1 MKPKIKSFIQGS
13 LVVVVSILVTSTIIK
28 AGTITPPSET
38 PVTAKFYTLSEIY
51 TRLTTNAT
59 ATEGGHDFTFSDSL
73 ASTHY
78 TLTQIYD
85 AIPTIAANTVKL
97 GTTYLGVAGTLVP
110 SGGDATTAD
119 VLANKTFF
127 GDSQADWN
135 LQTGT
140 MANIGAQIIT
150 SSTTN
155 LTITQGYHDGAGYCV
170 GDTDL
175 ISTNI
180 LSGANIFGV
189 AGDFNVVNTS
199 SGDAANTDILSGK
212 IAWVGGL
219 EVTGNIANCSSE
231 GGSTC
236 YAAGGYWTAFDKDGD
251 NASTAQTAAGG
262 INYFTAP
269 TGFYDGDDRVS
280 ATDAQVAAL
289 DADLAAGNILSSA
302 TIFGLT
308 GSIDNCSSEGSQSC
322 YATGTYFAGTSKT
335 LSDSTTSQ
343 SAGYYPAFNLATVDT
358 DLVASNIG
366 ANANIFGVS
375 GTLLKDEYNG
385 SAGSSVLD
393 PTFYALNNFAS
404 LMPNN
409 DVLGFFGGVDDY
421 NGGQISGDLGVMP
434 ADSYV
439 GAGWSDSCTIDDH
452 YCGVGDTAVSADKK
466 DNSTGLVWSNL
477 IGVNTWFWANN
488 CYEPS
493 TPTYNPV
500 KCDTAGDDGCQCVK
514 KPSGSKVGCEA
525 LDSTG
530 GNTLGP
536 WRTPTQKELMQAY
549 INGSW
554 GNLSSAGNGYWSAT
568 TISDDTRYAWY
579 TYLNNGYTGYN
590 TKTTTSISVRCV
602 R

>member
-13 LVVVVSILVTSTIIK
+13 LVVVVSIFVTSTIIK

-140 MANIGAQIIT
+140 MANIGAQIII

-189 AGDFNVVNTS
+189 AGDSNVVNTS
-199 SGDAANTDILSGK
+199 SGDVANTDILSGK
-212 IAWVGGL
+212 IAWVDGL

-231 GGSTC
+231 GGNTC
-236 YAAGGYWTAFDKDGD
+236 YANTGLWTAFDKDGD
-251 NASTAQTAAGG
+251 NASIIQSAAGG
-262 INYFTAP
+262 INYFTAL
-269 TGFYDGDDRVS
+269 TGFYDEDDRVS
-280 ATDAQVAAL
+280 ATDSQVAAL
-289 DADLAAGNILSSA
+289 DADLATGNILSSA

-335 LSDSTTSQ
+335 PSNSTTSQ
-343 SAGYYPAFNLATVDT
+343 SAGYYPAF
-358 DLVASNIG
+358 DLVTDGDADLASANIRSTVE
-366 ANANIFGVS
+366 IFGVS
-375 GTLLKDEYNG
+375 GNSNVVNTSSGNAIAGDIASGAIAWVGGAEVTGSFDPWTPQWLQTKDDRVNFEGTAGEYTGEEASWETVSGSPFSTASTTLLSGTVKKDLRTG
-385 SAGSSVLD
+385 LW
-393 PTFYALNNFAS
+393 
-404 LMPNN
+404 
-409 DVLGFFGGVDDY
+409 
-421 NGGQISGDLGVMP
+421 
-434 ADSYV
+434 
-439 GAGWSDSCTIDDH
+439 WSDRSNTTLSNSFTLTAD
-452 YCGVGDTAVSADKK
+452 GTRPTGGDSIA
-466 DNSTGLVWSNL
+466 
-477 IGVNTWFWANN
+477 F
-488 CYEPS
+488 
-493 TPTYNPV
+493 
-500 KCDTAGDDGCQCVK
+500 
-514 KPSGSKVGCEA
+514 CEA
-525 LDSTG
+525 LNTANFG
-530 GNTLGP
+530 GTNPGWYL
-536 WRTPTQKELMQAY
+536 PTQKELQQAY
-549 INGSW
+549 INGSAN
-554 GNLSSAGNGYWSAT
+554 NLPSPGYHFWSSTEVSWDPA
-568 TISDDTRYAWY
+568 YAWRV
-579 TYLNNGYTGYN
+579 YLRTGRTDLN
-590 TKTTTSISVRCV
+590 TKVTDGSYYVRCV
-602 R
+602 RR